1 MTAEIVQFPKKDG
14 NGAREAVM
22 GVMRDPHMRWPLGEW
37 DVPAVTEYFL
47 ISLWSAGFKIVP
59 LDGTED

>member
-22 GVMRDPHMRWPLGEW
+22 GVMRDPHMR
-37 DVPAVTEYFL
+37 
-47 ISLWSAGFKIVP
+47 
-59 LDGTED
+59 GTARRMGRTGRD